1 MIIILQQKEHELFTR
16 NDNDLYCTNNLSL
29 TEALC
34 GFQFT
39 LKHLDGRDLVINSP
53 PGVVTSPG
61 SVRCVVGE
69 GMPFY
74 RNPFEKGN
82 FLVRFEITFPPE
94 NFAPPEDLQKLEK
107 LLPPRPKIEIP
118 TGEFVEEVDLEEFD

>member
-1 MIIILQQKEHELFTR
+1 MTKFACFWQPDIEPGDVIIILQQKEHELFTR

-53 PGVVTSPG
+53 PGVVVSPG
-61 SVRCVVGE
+61 KS
-69 GMPFY
+69 
-74 RNPFEKGN
+74 K
-82 FLVRFEITFPPE
+82 LWLSEINDHDRDSSSTFALKHFC
-94 NFAPPEDLQKLEK
+94 NL
-107 LLPPRPKIEIP
+107 
-118 TGEFVEEVDLEEFD
+118 